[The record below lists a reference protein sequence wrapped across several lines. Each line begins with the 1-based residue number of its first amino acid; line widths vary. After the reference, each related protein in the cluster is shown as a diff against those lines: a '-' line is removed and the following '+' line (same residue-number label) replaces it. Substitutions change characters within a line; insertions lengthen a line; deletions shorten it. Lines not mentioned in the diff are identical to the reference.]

1 MNQLQASLRFK
12 FGDDYERAAEQYG
25 PVPLKPRMAE
35 AIANRLG

>member
-12 FGDDYERAAEQYG
+12 FGDDYGARPAVWPSSTET
-25 PVPLKPRMAE
+25 RMAE